1 MTTTI
6 RIKDHFGSLCAN
18 GDKALSFLDKE
29 IMQIV
34 ESGENIIF
42 DFTDVRNMNSSFSN
56 ALFSNLIIRSG
67 ESTLSRIK
75 FKNCKENIKSIINAA
90 LSYGLSKK
98 KNMF

>member
-6 RIKDHFGSLCAN
+6 HIKEHFGGLCAN

-29 IMQIV
+29 IMPLV
-34 ESGENIIF
+34 ESGEDIIF
-42 DFTDVRNMNSSFSN
+42 DFADVRNMNSSFSN
-56 ALFSNLIIRSG
+56 ALFSNLIMRNG
-67 ESTLSRIK
+67 ESILRKIK

-98 KNMF
+98 KNML